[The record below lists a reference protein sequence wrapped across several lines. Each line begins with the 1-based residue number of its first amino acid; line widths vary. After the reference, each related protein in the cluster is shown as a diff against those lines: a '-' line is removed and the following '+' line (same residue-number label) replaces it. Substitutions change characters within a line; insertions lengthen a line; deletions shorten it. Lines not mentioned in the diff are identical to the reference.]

1 MKKRLLLCTLALS
14 LSVGLAGCTSSGS
27 SSKDADASAAMTNFL
42 NAMKSGDGATATN
55 YLEDGNHMA
64 PVFAATSGESIPEM
78 DDVYK
83 KFFQQMSDATYQVT
97 LEDEKYGTVK
107 VQSQTKDFATAIQT
121 AMDQALQTQVTQG
134 GDAFSNFAGWLSTG
148 LDTATMGEPQE
159 LNATIPGKNG
169 GYYVQHQGYPDI
181 EFLNGVTG
189 GFYDYADLT
198 MTVCTSPE
206 GSEYSYTYYLASM
219 GDKVIGYLAETEESL
234 ASAQI
239 SAENFDAVRDQ
250 YMALFE
256 GQGGIYTDVQL
267 VDDKLL
273 TTLGIDFS
281 SADSSFLVQY
291 GLISGAYD
299 TSFGDYLSLSS
310 TINGFEKE
318 GLTCVTT
325 PVYDKE

>member
-14 LSVGLAGCTSSGS
+14 LSVGLAGCTSSS
-27 SSKDADASAAMTNFL
+27 PSSKDADAGAAMTNFL
-42 NAMKSGDGATATN
+42 NALKSGDGATATG
-55 YLEDGNHMA
+55 YLEDGNELAH
-64 PVFAATSGESIPEM
+64 VFAATSGESIPEM
-78 DDVYK
+78 DEVYK

-107 VQSQTKDFATAIQT
+107 VQAQTKDFATAIQA
-121 AMDQALQTQVTQG
+121 AMDQALQTQATQG
-134 GDAFSNFAGWLSTG
+134 GDAFTNIAGWLSTG

-159 LNATIPGKNG
+159 LTGNAAGKKG
-169 GYYVQHQGYPDI
+169 GYYIQHEGSPNQT
-181 EFLNGVTG
+181 FMNGITG

-206 GSEYSYTYYLASM
+206 GSEQTYTYYLASI

-239 SAENFDAVRDQ
+239 SAEDFDAVREQ
-250 YMALFE
+250 YMAVLE
-256 GQGGIYTDVQL
+256 GQEGIYSDVQL

-299 TSFGDYLSLSS
+299 TSFGHYLSLSS
-310 TINGFEKE
+310 TISGFEKE